1 MFIPNHFT
9 LITNAKKI
17 LRWFELTLNLEVNF
31 HRSSLVDINLHD
43 EFTVEITNVIYF
55 KWKTLLAQYLDL
67 LFGGKPEKTLH
78 LEAYDK

>member
-1 MFIPNHFT
+1 

-78 LEAYDK
+78 LEACDK